1 MARTKSARAKVI
13 PKGTK
18 KVTTK
23 RKVTKKRKTSNLT
36 PAEQKKRKKTAKD
49 GEETVEHITIP
60 PPNMPVVTFSLR
72 SSVAMLQN
80 RFGAKA
86 MQIMREDQELG
97 GAEKKKRGKKVH
109 DPKDFEACY
118 IDATHISTEGWYG
131 IPAPAFRTA
140 MITACKTVGFVME
153 LAKLS
158 IFVVADGTGT
168 DGTPLVRITKGAP
181 EMNVMPVTISKGK
194 TDLRARP
201 MFKQWEADVC
211 IRYDADQFNLTDVAN
226 LLMRVGLQVG
236 IGEGRPASKNSA
248 GLGYGL
254 FDVVLD

>member
-1 MARTKSARAKVI
+1 MAKKTTKKKTV

-18 KVTTK
+18 AVTRKKKVVKT
-23 RKVTKKRKTSNLT
+23 RKTSNLT
-36 PAEQKKRKKTAKD
+36 VAERKKRKKTA
-49 GEETVEHITIP
+49 EEAEEKVEHITIP
-60 PPNMPVVTFSLR
+60 PPNMPVVTFSIR

-86 MQIMREDQELG
+86 MQQMREDQELG

-118 IDATHISTEGWYG
+118 LDAMHKSTEGWHG

-140 MITACKTVGFVME
+140 MVTACKTVGFVME

-158 IFVVADGTGT
+158 IFIVADGMGT
-168 DGTPLVRITKGAP
+168 DGTPLVKITKGEP
-181 EMNVMPVTISKGK
+181 EMNVMPVVISKGK

-201 MFKQWEADVC
+201 IFKEWEADVR
-211 IRYDADQFNLTDVAN
+211 IRYDADQFTLTDVAN
-226 LLMRVGLQVG
+226 LLARVGLQVG